1 MSSYDTQ
8 VGGDHYKD
16 MTIQPSEFIN
26 KNKMQFAEGNAIKYI
41 CRHQKKGGKQDLE
54 KAKHYIDMIIERDY
68 GDDTY
73 RSQTFEVTLPN
84 DLSISYGD
92 VETKWENNMTY
103 EELQKKVSKLLEDTE
118 DKMTNLIEEYNESI
132 EDKED
137 ENEIDTV
144 DLHNVFDPLNDYIED
159 YTQ

>member
-1 MSSYDTQ
+1 
-8 VGGDHYKD
+8 
-16 MTIQPSEFIN
+16 
-26 KNKMQFAEGNAIKYI
+26 
-41 CRHQKKGGKQDLE
+41 
-54 KAKHYIDMIIERDY
+54 
-68 GDDTY
+68 
-73 RSQTFEVTLPN
+73 
-84 DLSISYGD
+84 
-92 VETKWENNMTY
+92 MTY